1 MCFPSSKNGGRPLC
15 GSHLSSLNNTVKSG
29 RQALRVGFCL
39 FAVLAV
45 GLGCSRKGRE
55 KSAKRT
61 GANAERGA
69 AAQVSRPEPVAGPP
83 IRSLPETAR
92 PPGKSA
98 QRGGILKI
106 HLEAEPPHLNPLL
119 DTVQVIDRVVGGLIY
134 ETLIDCA
141 GDRYQPGLADTWEV
155 SSDGLRL
162 TLHLK
167 TGARWQ
173 DDKVFSGL
181 DVQATL
187 EHLMRSPNRSAL
199 LHAMIADL
207 EGVDVLPERMVRLRF
222 ARPSDLTVRALCEIP
237 ILPAEPLRTGGA
249 RLAQL
254 GRAPA
259 GTGPYRVAAWERG
272 KRIKLVRGR
281 ASTSSDSPM
290 LDEIDFEID
299 ADPARA
305 LTRVRRGEIDI
316 LPRVSEV
323 HFPEQVSQATL
334 RDALELYLLQPHRY
348 SFIALNTRRGVL
360 ADPIFRQALSLLWDR
375 ARFASEFHH
384 GLARPIG
391 SPTFGAAPPDKFDR
405 ELAGRLLDQAG
416 FRDTDG
422 DGVREVGGTP
432 IRLTFLVPAASRTL
446 SAEVRAFAM
455 DLRRAGI
462 LLDTSNLDGATLFSR
477 VEHGDYD
484 LCGLTWDGRKDE
496 DPRLLLSAQGDFQYT
511 GFKPEKFTADID
523 RLRTANSPAARAP
536 LLQQLA
542 DMLATD
548 RPALFLYRHD
558 VPILAAKRVHGL
570 AAVGDRLDLRS
581 VWVDP

>member
-1 MCFPSSKNGGRPLC
+1 VP
-15 GSHLSSLNNTVKSG
+15 
-29 RQALRVGFCL
+29 
-39 FAVLAV
+39 
-45 GLGCSRKGRE
+45 
-55 KSAKRT
+55 
-61 GANAERGA
+61 
-69 AAQVSRPEPVAGPP
+69 GPP
-83 IRSLPETAR
+83 AKSLPETAR

-134 ETLIDCA
+134 ETLIDCT

-207 EGVDVLPERMVRLRF
+207 EGVDVLPERMVRLRLT
-222 ARPSDLTVRALCEIP
+222 RPSDLTMRALCEIP

-249 RLAQL
+249 RLAQF
-254 GRAPA
+254 GRTPA

-272 KRIKLVRGR
+272 KRIKLVRAR
-281 ASTSSDSPM
+281 AALSPDSPM

-299 ADPARA
+299 TDPARA

-348 SFIALNTRRGVL
+348 SFVALNTRRGVL

-391 SPTFGAAPPDKFDR
+391 APTFGTASPDKFDR
-405 ELAGRLLDQAG
+405 ELAARLLEQAG

-446 SAEVRAFAM
+446 SSEVRAFAM

-462 LLDTSNLDGATLFSR
+462 LLDTSSLDGATLFSR

-511 GFKPEKFTADID
+511 GYKPDKFTAAID
-523 RLRTANSPAARAP
+523 RLRTANSPATRVP

-542 DMLATD
+542 DMLASD

-558 VPILAAKRVHGL
+558 VATLAAKRVHGL
-570 AAVGDRLDLRS
+570 AAVGDRLDFRS

>member
-1 MCFPSSKNGGRPLC
+1 
-15 GSHLSSLNNTVKSG
+15 
-29 RQALRVGFCL
+29 
-39 FAVLAV
+39 
-45 GLGCSRKGRE
+45 
-55 KSAKRT
+55 
-61 GANAERGA
+61 
-69 AAQVSRPEPVAGPP
+69 VAGPATK
-83 IRSLPETAR
+83 SLPEIAR
-92 PPGKSA
+92 PPGKA
-98 QRGGILKI
+98 VQRGGILKV
-106 HLEAEPPHLNPLL
+106 HLEAEPPHLNPLV

-134 ETLIDCA
+134 ETLIDCT
-141 GDRYQPGLADTWEV
+141 GDRYQPGQADTWEV

-187 EHLMRSPNRSAL
+187 EHLMRSPTRSAL

-207 EGVDVLPERMVRLRF
+207 EGVDLLPERMVRLRLT
-222 ARPSDLTVRALCEIP
+222 RPSDLTLRALCEIP

-254 GRAPA
+254 GRAPV
-259 GTGPYRVAAWERG
+259 GTGPFRVAAWERG
-272 KRIKLVRGR
+272 KRIKLVRSR
-281 ASTSSDSPM
+281 AATTPDSPM
-290 LDEIDFEID
+290 LDGIDFEID
-299 ADPARA
+299 TDPARA
-305 LTRVRRGEIDI
+305 LTRVRRGEIDV

-348 SFIALNTRRGVL
+348 SFVALNTRRGVL
-360 ADPIFRQALSLLWDR
+360 ADSVFRQALSLLWDR

-391 SPTFGAAPPDKFDR
+391 APTFGTAPPDKFDR
-405 ELAGRLLDQAG
+405 ALAGQLLDQAG
-416 FRDTDG
+416 FLDTDG

-432 IRLTFLVPAASRTL
+432 IRLTFLVPAGSRTL

-462 LLDTSNLDGATLFSR
+462 LLDMSNLDGTTLFSR
-477 VEHGDYD
+477 VERGDFD

-511 GFKPEKFTADID
+511 GYKPEKFVAAID
-523 RLRTANSPAARAP
+523 RVRTALSPAARVP

-542 DMLATD
+542 DLLAAD

-558 VPILAAKRVHGL
+558 VPTLAARRVHGL
-570 AAVGDRLDLRS
+570 SAVGDRLDLRS